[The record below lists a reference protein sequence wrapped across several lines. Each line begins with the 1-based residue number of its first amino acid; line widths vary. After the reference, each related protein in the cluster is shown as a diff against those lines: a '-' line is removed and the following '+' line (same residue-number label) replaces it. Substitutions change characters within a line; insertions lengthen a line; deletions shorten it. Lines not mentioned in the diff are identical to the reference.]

1 MRRTHMSPLP
11 TSASPACPDENALAG
26 FASGVLPPADVP
38 AMAAHLDV
46 CEDCRALVA
55 AVAAESSA
63 PNPGGLSQGP
73 TRLDSRVPSPEGEKP
88 GVAGELLLEGTRL
101 GPYVLRELLGVGGM
115 GVVYA
120 AEDPRLERR
129 VAVKL
134 LRPLREGIEGEN
146 RVRLSRE
153 AQAMARL
160 SHPNVLPVFE
170 LGSVDGRDYLA
181 MEWVEGTTLAG
192 WLRERERPW
201 RDVLKLF
208 LAAGAGLVAAH
219 QQGLVHRDFKPAN
232 VLVGR
237 DGRPRVTDFGLA
249 RRWRREDSDA
259 RAAAEVSTTTLPLA
273 TDQEETALTREG
285 TTPGT
290 PAYMSPE
297 QRQGRAVDARSD
309 QYSFCVALYEALHGE
324 RPDRSSKRTSV
335 EARGKKGPRLPA
347 HVRAALA
354 RGLASEPEARHP
366 SMEALLQ
373 ALSGPSSVSKK
384 WLGGMALVLVV
395 LLGAGTW
402 ARAWLQPEFAP
413 KESEAFLS
421 EVESARKAS
430 GNVFFPMLLGEARK
444 LELPGL
450 SRVAIG
456 RSDLVEIQSVEN
468 GLLLT
473 PLSSG
478 ATHLLV
484 WTRDGKRGLYTVSVT
499 SP

>member
-1 MRRTHMSPLP
+1 MSPRP
-11 TSASPACPDENALAG
+11 TPACPDENALAG
-26 FASGVLPPADVP
+26 FASGVLPPADMP
-38 AMAAHLDV
+38 GMAAHLDV

-55 AVAAESSA
+55 AVAAEASA
-63 PNPGGLSQGP
+63 PNPGGVSQEP
-73 TRLDSRVPSPEGEKP
+73 TWLDSEGLPTEGEKS
-88 GVAGELLLEGTRL
+88 GLAGELLLAGTRL

-134 LRPLREGIEGEN
+134 LRPLRERDEDES

-160 SHPNVLPVFE
+160 SHPNVLPIFE
-170 LGSVDGRDYLA
+170 LGSADGRDYLA
-181 MEWVEGTTLAG
+181 MEWVEGATLAG
-192 WLRERERPW
+192 WLREREHPW
-201 RDVLKLF
+201 RDVLKMF
-208 LAAGAGLVAAH
+208 LAAGAGLAAAH

-249 RRWRREDSDA
+249 RRWRREDSDS
-259 RAAAEVSTTTLPLA
+259 RAAIEVSTTTQPLA
-273 TDQEETALTREG
+273 TDLEQTALTREG

-297 QRQGRAVDARSD
+297 QRQGRTVDARSD

-324 RPDRSSKRTSV
+324 RPARLSKRTAV
-335 EARGKKGPRLPA
+335 DARGGKPPRLPA
-347 HVRAALA
+347 HVRAALT
-354 RGLASEPEARHP
+354 RGLASDPEERHP
-366 SMEALLQ
+366 SMDALLQ
-373 ALSGPSSVSKK
+373 ALSGPSSMRGSV
-384 WLGGMALVLVV
+384 MALALVV
-395 LLGAGTW
+395 LLGVAGAGAW
-402 ARAWLQPEFAP
+402 VWLQPEPVPAA
-413 KESEAFLS
+413 SEAFLA

-430 GNVFFPMLLGEARK
+430 GNVFFPMLLGEVRK

-450 SRVAIG
+450 ARIAIG
-456 RSDLVEIQSVEN
+456 RTDLVEVRTEKN

-473 PLSSG
+473 PLSVG

-484 WTRDGKRGLYTVSVT
+484 WTQDGKQGLYTVSVT